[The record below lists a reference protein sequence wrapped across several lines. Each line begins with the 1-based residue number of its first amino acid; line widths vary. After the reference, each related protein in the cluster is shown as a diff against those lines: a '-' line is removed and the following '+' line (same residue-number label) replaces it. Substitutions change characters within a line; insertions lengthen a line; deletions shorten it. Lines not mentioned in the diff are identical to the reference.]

1 MSITGLD
8 TYFSMNIEDI
18 IITRG
23 NNNSVTIT
31 LTVDKFTI
39 QFKMKPVA
47 QRITLR
53 LRDCINN
60 LIETYSPIFD
70 DDVATSIRTVPMVSI
85 SDGNTTVKKHIING
99 GYDVYTKLD
108 EDEFILK
115 NFLTWRPQATY
126 TFYES
131 REQLLLVNIGDN
143 VMKRRLV
150 TQIYFKTHSPIEI
163 ELGTYSQS
171 NALYRINVSANR
183 IRKLALE
190 KKIEDEIIAYDIY
203 GITVIGSQSYDN
215 APFPQRFIIGRSN
228 MGYSHFIFQNTL
240 GVFDTVRAFCVR
252 NCIVTGET
260 VTGTIGGTESEVGND
275 FEESW
280 EVNTGNLETEQE
292 ANLWRSFLRST
303 NRYIIMPNGSLNRIV
318 VSEYKSEYKRH
329 EVNAFTFTYHYT
341 QHDNGNVWQKQA
353 LPDFIG

>member
-1 MSITGLD
+1 M
-8 TYFSMNIEDI
+8 
-18 IITRG
+18 
-23 NNNSVTIT
+23 TIT

-143 VMKRRLV
+143 V
-150 TQIYFKTHSPIEI
+150 
-163 ELGTYSQS
+163 G
-171 NALYRINVSANR
+171 
-183 IRKLALE
+183 
-190 KKIEDEIIAYDIY
+190 
-203 GITVIGSQSYDN
+203 
-215 APFPQRFIIGRSN
+215 
-228 MGYSHFIFQNTL
+228 
-240 GVFDTVRAFCVR
+240 
-252 NCIVTGET
+252 
-260 VTGTIGGTESEVGND
+260 
-275 FEESW
+275 W
-280 EVNTGNLETEQE
+280 
-292 ANLWRSFLRST
+292 
-303 NRYIIMPNGSLNRIV
+303 
-318 VSEYKSEYKRH
+318 
-329 EVNAFTFTYHYT
+329 
-341 QHDNGNVWQKQA
+341 
-353 LPDFIG
+353 